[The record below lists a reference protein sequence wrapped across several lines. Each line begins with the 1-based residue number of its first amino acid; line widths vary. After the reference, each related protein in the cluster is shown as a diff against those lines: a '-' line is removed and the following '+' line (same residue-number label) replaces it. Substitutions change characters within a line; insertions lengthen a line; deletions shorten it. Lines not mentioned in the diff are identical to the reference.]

1 MNVVVY
7 FLSMLWCCYAA
18 SARLDYGQTI
28 PWKWKYSRQR
38 ALLHL
43 QNCSPTVG
51 DVAGLSKLAFDFFFD
66 SSFLRILTWIVFDQV
81 TGNNSST
88 LPSCSLPR
96 AACHVFG
103 CLLNLRPSP
112 FCSGYNN
119 TAKRITHRGV
129 EVRPIQPPLLSLNLS
144 SWPTPI
150 RPSQNKFLLNIPLQ
164 QVFSL
169 QKRILLCIGYSFI
182 VQKLCISQI

>member
-1 MNVVVY
+1 MDKRSLMKIQLPEGAITFAELFPDSRWRSRSVE
-7 FLSMLWCCYAA
+7 
-18 SARLDYGQTI
+18 ARL
-28 PWKWKYSRQR
+28 W
-38 ALLHL
+38 L
-43 QNCSPTVG
+43 
-51 DVAGLSKLAFDFFFD
+51 FFD

-103 CLLNLRPSP
+103 FLLNLRPSL

-150 RPSQNKFLLNIPLQ
+150 QPSQNKF
-164 QVFSL
+164 
-169 QKRILLCIGYSFI
+169 FI
-182 VQKLCISQI
+182 KYPIFPSRRGFYCA